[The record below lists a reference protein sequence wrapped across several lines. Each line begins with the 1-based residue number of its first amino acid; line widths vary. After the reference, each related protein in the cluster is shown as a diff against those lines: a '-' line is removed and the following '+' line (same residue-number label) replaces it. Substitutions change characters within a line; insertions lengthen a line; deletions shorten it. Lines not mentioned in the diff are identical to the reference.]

1 MRFTD
6 MADEMFG
13 AAQGAL
19 PAGVRLAT
27 AKRGGVTITRV
38 EIAREGLAKPRGRY
52 VTLEMPSVSVLD
64 ERDAAVIE
72 TCAAELRALLPP
84 EGPVLVLGIGN
95 RRVTADALGP
105 RTAQKILVTMGPQHT
120 LPVKGI
126 RPVAAI
132 APGVSASTGL
142 TLRQLAGAMVEAVR
156 PAALICVDSLCSA
169 EGARLG
175 RSVQFSD
182 TGLYPA
188 QADHAKHLDAAALG
202 VPVIAA
208 GIPTLM
214 DSDEGADLVV
224 TPRAL
229 DSVIAHGSA
238 LLAGAI
244 NRALQPRLSGSGWR
258 GNTGGPEGRLFYAQQ
273 STAARPGAGAYRAVS
288 GSGCSVC
295 RTVHLCPHGGTDA
308 GCGHY
313 CTAANGRNSFLA
325 GAAVRTGAARII
337 CAGGSRTGQ
346 HTGSG
351 GILSAAGRAGA
362 DREH

>member
-1 MRFTD
+1 
-6 MADEMFG
+6 
-13 AAQGAL
+13 
-19 PAGVRLAT
+19 
-27 AKRGGVTITRV
+27 
-38 EIAREGLAKPRGRY
+38 
-52 VTLEMPSVSVLD
+52 
-64 ERDAAVIE
+64 
-72 TCAAELRALLPP
+72 
-84 EGPVLVLGIGN
+84 
-95 RRVTADALGP
+95 
-105 RTAQKILVTMGPQHT
+105 MGPQHT

-214 DSDEGADLVV
+214 DFGRRSRSLWSR
-224 TPRAL
+224 PRAL

-244 NRALQPRLSGSGWR
+244 NRALQPRLSVAQ
-258 GNTGGPEGRLFYAQQ
+258 LFW
-273 STAARPGAGAYRAVS
+273 
-288 GSGCSVC
+288 
-295 RTVHLCPHGGTDA
+295 
-308 GCGHY
+308 
-313 CTAANGRNSFLA
+313 LA
-325 GAAVRTGAARII
+325 G
-337 CAGGSRTGQ
+337 
-346 HTGSG
+346 
-351 GILSAAGRAGA
+351 
-362 DREH
+362 